1 MYQCVCQICM
11 THSFSAHFFPENVVQ
26 VLCLLHVN
34 VSQIPMERDV
44 KLPPKEGG
52 NNNIG
57 WNGWR
62 NGDLQMQC
70 VSHSKLHR

>member
-1 MYQCVCQICM
+1 
-11 THSFSAHFFPENVVQ
+11 
-26 VLCLLHVN
+26 
-34 VSQIPMERDV
+34 MERDV

-70 VSHSKLHR
+70 VSHCKLHC

>member
-11 THSFSAHFFPENVVQ
+11 AHSFSAHFFPENVVQ
-26 VLCLLHVN
+26 VLCLLHLN

>member
-1 MYQCVCQICM
+1 MYQCVC
-11 THSFSAHFFPENVVQ
+11 HSFSAHFFPENVVQ
-26 VLCLLHVN
+26 VLCLLHLN

>member
-1 MYQCVCQICM
+1 
-11 THSFSAHFFPENVVQ
+11 
-26 VLCLLHVN
+26 
-34 VSQIPMERDV
+34 MERDV